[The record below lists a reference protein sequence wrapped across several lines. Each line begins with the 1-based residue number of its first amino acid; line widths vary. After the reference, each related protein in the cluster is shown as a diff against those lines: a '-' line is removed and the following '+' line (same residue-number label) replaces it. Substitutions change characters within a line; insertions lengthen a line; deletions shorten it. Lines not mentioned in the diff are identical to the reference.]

1 MTNPCTSNEA
11 EQESRVPPPLRY
23 IEFYAGIGGW
33 SLALQQVVQHRR
45 LECCAAWDHSDLC
58 VRVCQHNGLSVCR
71 QQRIELI
78 TVVPVADV
86 WVLSPPCQPHTR
98 QHTHQDAELQDSRSQ
113 SFLHICRLLQEQP
126 LQNKRPRCIL
136 LENVVGFEASQSCR
150 VYWRRA
156 VHGYVLA
163 HFHLTPTQ
171 VGMPNDRPRYY
182 CVAVQ
187 RDCWAATTAPWA
199 AYFNDDPERDSNQ
212 KKDAS
217 FTVHTSLP
225 ELGVVPIDHVDLTK
239 IPTISTFLDDD
250 STNTDS
256 LIIPPA
262 VLQRS
267 SSWCLDI
274 VAPTSRRSSCFTSGY
289 GKYMRGTG
297 SVLLLEEKKT
307 GGGGDTTTTP
317 SLQDPHDRQFDPQW
331 AAGLGNATVRY
342 FSGAELT
349 RLMGLAS
356 SSFSFPPDCTTKQQ
370 WKLVG
375 NSVHV
380 DVVAKIVQLGLL
392 AMGENPG

>member
-1 MTNPCTSNEA
+1 MVQDTVSLPCRCPARELGVKSCPSFKGGPSDWMTNPCTSNEA

-256 LIIPPA
+256 LVIPPA

-274 VAPTSRRSSCFTSGY
+274 VAPTSRRSSWFTSGY

-297 SVLLLEEKKT
+297 SVLLLENPERRRK
-307 GGGGDTTTTP
+307 
-317 SLQDPHDRQFDPQW
+317 
-331 AAGLGNATVRY
+331 
-342 FSGAELT
+342 
-349 RLMGLAS
+349 
-356 SSFSFPPDCTTKQQ
+356 
-370 WKLVG
+370 
-375 NSVHV
+375 
-380 DVVAKIVQLGLL
+380 VVAIQILLLHHRPCKIRTSGSLIPSGPPASATQPSATFPVRS
-392 AMGENPG
+392 

>member
-1 MTNPCTSNEA
+1 MTFQLHFRFTSA
-11 EQESRVPPPLRY
+11 TRDTILR
-23 IEFYAGIGGW
+23 
-33 SLALQQVVQHRR
+33 
-45 LECCAAWDHSDLC
+45 
-58 VRVCQHNGLSVCR
+58 
-71 QQRIELI
+71 
-78 TVVPVADV
+78 
-86 WVLSPPCQPHTR
+86 
-98 QHTHQDAELQDSRSQ
+98 RSQ
-113 SFLHICRLLQEQP
+113 PFQHSWMI
-126 LQNKRPRCIL
+126 
-136 LENVVGFEASQSCR
+136 A
-150 VYWRRA
+150 
-156 VHGYVLA
+156 
-163 HFHLTPTQ
+163 
-171 VGMPNDRPRYY
+171 
-182 CVAVQ
+182 
-187 RDCWAATTAPWA
+187 
-199 AYFNDDPERDSNQ
+199 
-212 KKDAS
+212 
-217 FTVHTSLP
+217 
-225 ELGVVPIDHVDLTK
+225 
-239 IPTISTFLDDD
+239 
-250 STNTDS
+250 S

-380 DVVAKIVQLGLL
+380 DVVAKIVQLGQWVPGCTEASMDGARLRLRRSSRLL
-392 AMGENPG
+392 DTRAVAIPNDIPPSTDPSARRRNQVEGFRA